1 MKQERVTLMPKY
13 EMKPA
18 MYRAVNQIAGTTF
31 NNQEIRV
38 DVGAVCHRF
47 QLQDFILLS
56 LKHVGIEAELYVSLS
71 EAGRLL
77 GLDVNHLEQDYLS
90 YVITQVLSQ
99 YGLAFKS
106 YPEMEI
112 EIEMSPLLMSCQLIL
127 GAFNIS
133 ALLKVDTLTIESSYL
148 ETSLSSLPKTLVLI
162 ASYTMFKTNLSVEE
176 ILSLTNN
183 DLVLVCP
190 K

>member
-1 MKQERVTLMPKY
+1 MKHKRVNLMPKY

-18 MYRAVNQIAGTTF
+18 IYRVVNQVAGTTF
-31 NNQEIRV
+31 NNKEIRV
-38 DVGAVCHRF
+38 DVGAICHRF
-47 QLQDFILLS
+47 QQQDLILLS
-56 LKHVGIEAELYVSLS
+56 LKHAGIDAELYVSLC

-106 YPEMEI
+106 YPEMDIDEL
-112 EIEMSPLLMSCQLIL
+112 PLLMSCKLII
-127 GAFNIS
+127 GDFNIS
-133 ALLKVDTLTIESSYL
+133 ALLKVDTLIIDANYL
-148 ETSLSSLPKTLVLI
+148 KTSLSSLPKTLVLM
-162 ASYTMFKTNLSVEE
+162 ASCTMFKTSLSVEE